1 MRIKSRWSKKGKTH
15 TIEEIAG
22 AVAFINWRIAGNCL
36 LSLENNDFQTD
47 THEQRLKIISEFLI
61 FTIHMIDRMTI
72 ENFDE
77 NERVRFITELVTK
90 TAKHLEDNKRDL
102 IGPGDYRD
110 EFVQLL
116 NERINEYSEFSYD
129 EKDFAEAE
137 PEIKREI
144 KRELVSSLWSIEEG
158 MKAYR
163 SEDPVVQKALGLME
177 QAKQMIS

>member
-1 MRIKSRWSKKGKTH
+1 VRIKSRWSKKGKTH

-47 THEQRLKIISEFLI
+47 TYAQRLEIIAEFLI

-102 IGPGDYRD
+102 IGPGEYRA
-110 EFVQLL
+110 EFIELL
-116 NERINEYSEFSYD
+116 NDRINEYSDFSYD
-129 EKDFAEAE
+129 EKDGPSFPMKRFFGDKVAEVMGEKNKKWVADQVI
-137 PEIKREI
+137 EIEVRDIMSHLRKSVPNLF
-144 KRELVSSLWSIEEG
+144 K
-158 MKAYR
+158 
-163 SEDPVVQKALGLME
+163 
-177 QAKQMIS
+177 

>member
-72 ENFDE
+72 ENFDG

-110 EFVQLL
+110 AFIQLL
-116 NERINEYSEFSYD
+116 NDRISEYSEFSYD
-129 EKDFAEAE
+129 EKDGPSFPMKRFFGDKVAEVMGEKNQKWVADQVI
-137 PEIKREI
+137 EIEVRDIMSHLRKSVPNLF
-144 KRELVSSLWSIEEG
+144 K
-158 MKAYR
+158 
-163 SEDPVVQKALGLME
+163 
-177 QAKQMIS
+177 